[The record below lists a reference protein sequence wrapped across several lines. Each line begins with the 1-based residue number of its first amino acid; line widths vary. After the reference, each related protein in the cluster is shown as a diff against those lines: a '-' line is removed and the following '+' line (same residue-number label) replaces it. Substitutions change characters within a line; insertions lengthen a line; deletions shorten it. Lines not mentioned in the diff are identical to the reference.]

1 MFTGEDTQALT
12 ARLLGANGVISVA
25 SHIYASQMRRMYDS
39 LYESNYPLATK
50 IQRWLTP
57 RMQALFMYP
66 SPAPVKSV
74 LNVQGFNVGGCRLP
88 LVELNDEEK
97 ITLAQRLGL
106 DDNAL
111 MQKLPLDLGKEL
123 EDD

>member
-1 MFTGEDTQALT
+1 M
-12 ARLLGANGVISVA
+12 IP
-25 SHIYASQMRRMYDS
+25 Y
-39 LYESNYPLATK
+39 YE
-50 IQRWLTP
+50 
-57 RMQALFMYP
+57 
-66 SPAPVKSV
+66 
-74 LNVQGFNVGGCRLP
+74 
-88 LVELNDEEK
+88 ELNDEEK